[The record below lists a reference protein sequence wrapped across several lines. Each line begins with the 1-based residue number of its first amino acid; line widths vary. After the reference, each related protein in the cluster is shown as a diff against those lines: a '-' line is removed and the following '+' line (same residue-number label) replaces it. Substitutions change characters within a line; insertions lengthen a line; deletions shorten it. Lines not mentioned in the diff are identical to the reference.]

1 MHTLIFD
8 RHNIN
13 LEYENNCII
22 IRQPEQ
28 PPRTLPLTQIQTII
42 CLHSVVLTTSL
53 LGQLWQRGIDF
64 ITLNSRYSERSFALH
79 PNQQR
84 QVERRCRQYQWQQ
97 HEHQCLPLARQ
108 LCQHRL
114 QTNIRLHPDIP
125 DLTQRLHTLK
135 NRMSN
140 SHSLSELRGVEG
152 TAQRL
157 IFEHWRQQLPP
168 SLGFCE
174 RNRRPP
180 ADPVNALLSLT
191 YTLAQQEAIRQCT
204 AAGLD
209 PQLGFYHRTA
219 YGRHSLA
226 CDLME
231 SVRPYCEQWVFRQ
244 FIQGHFNRTHFTQP
258 SAANPACLLGK
269 RGRERYY
276 QAIAE
281 QRPHWRQ
288 HLQASARWLTR
299 QLHQT
304 PPQPEQQP

>member
-28 PPRTLPLTQIQTII
+28 PPRTLPLTHIQKVI
-42 CLHSVVLTTSL
+42 CLHSVTLSTSL

-84 QVERRCRQYQWQQ
+84 QVERRCLQYQWQHHEQ
-97 HEHQCLPLARQ
+97 HCLDLAKQ

-114 QTNIRLHPDIP
+114 LCNTRLQPEAVKLTDQLQQLRQRIEYSQTLG
-125 DLTQRLHTLK
+125 
-135 NRMSN
+135 
-140 SHSLSELRGVEG
+140 ELRGIEG
-152 TAQRL
+152 SAQRL
-157 IFEHWRQQLPP
+157 IFEYWREQLPP
-168 SLGFCE
+168 SLGFYQ
-174 RNRRPP
+174 RKRRPP
-180 ADPVNALLSLT
+180 PDPVNALLSLT
-191 YTLAQQEAIRQCT
+191 YTLAMQEAIRQCT

-219 YGRHSLA
+219 YGRYSLA

-231 SVRPYCEQWVFRQ
+231 PVRPFCEHWVFNQ
-244 FIQGHFNRTHFTQP
+244 FIQGHIQRKHFTNP
-258 SAANPACLLGK
+258 STANPACLLGK
-269 RGRERYY
+269 RGREYYY
-276 QAIAE
+276 QQIANE
-281 QRPHWRQ
+281 LPAWRKQ
-288 HLQASARWLTR
+288 LQATARWLTR
-299 QLHQT
+299 QLQHGVSA
-304 PPQPEQQP
+304 